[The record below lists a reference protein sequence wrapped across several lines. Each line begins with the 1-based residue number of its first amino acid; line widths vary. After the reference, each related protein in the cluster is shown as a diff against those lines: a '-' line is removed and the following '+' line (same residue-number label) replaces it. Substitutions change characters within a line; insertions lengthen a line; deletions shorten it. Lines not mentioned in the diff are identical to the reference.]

1 MLNLKPK
8 TKQITGLQM
17 LRDDWNNYRTFLLY
31 APVGYGKTF
40 ISAYLADK
48 AMESGKRTMFVA
60 PYLTLVHQTAQRFIQ
75 YGLPEEQISYVWR
88 DYQPHDQSR
97 LIQIASADTLIRR
110 EFPDNIDLL
119 IVDEAHMKRR
129 ALLEII
135 RDRDIRVVGLSGT
148 PFSPWMGQYY
158 ERLIKPTTMKE
169 LISIGDLSPYEFY
182 APTTPDLKGVKTSS
196 LSGFGRDYNEDQLAE
211 IMGDAALVG
220 DIVNN
225 WLQNGEDRPTVCF
238 CVNQSHAGFITTEF
252 NRAGVA
258 AEIMIDATPPDE
270 RRMIIH
276 RFEQGVT
283 KVIVNVGVLTA
294 GFDSDVRCI
303 IYARPT
309 KSEMRWIQ
317 VLGRGLRTA
326 PGKDHCLIFDHS
338 GSIHRLGY
346 PDDIEYDNLTGTSD
360 GMKSA
365 AGGSEPEK
373 FEKKPK
379 ECTQCHFMKSAGVY
393 VCPKCGFKPV
403 GGENV
408 ETDTTRKLHRLK
420 GNVRAYSR
428 KDKQSWWSQ
437 IKGYQRY
444 RELSGGKNLSDGWCA
459 HTFRDKFGEW
469 PNGLS
474 DIPLETGPEVWGYIK
489 SKFIAFSKSRGAA

>member
-8 TKQITGLQM
+8 AKQVTGLQM
-17 LRDDWNNYRTFLLY
+17 LHDDWNNYRTFLLY

-48 AMESGKRTMFVA
+48 ALESGKRTMFVA
-60 PYLTLVHQTAQRFIQ
+60 PYLTLVRQTADRFIQ
-75 YGLPEEQISYVWR
+75 YGIPEDEISYVWR
-88 DYQPHDQSR
+88 DFKPHDPER

-129 ALLEII
+129 GLLEVI
-135 RDRDIRVVGLSGT
+135 RDSDIKVVGLSGT

-169 LISIGDLSPYEFY
+169 LIQIGDLSPYEFY
-182 APTTPDLKGVKTSS
+182 APTTPDLKGVKTSAKG
-196 LSGFGRDYNEDQLAE
+196 GFGRDFDEDQLAK
-211 IMGDAALVG
+211 IMGDSTLVG
-220 DIVNN
+220 DIVQN
-225 WLQNGEDRPTVCF
+225 WLQNGENRPTVCF

-252 NRAGVA
+252 NRAGVS
-258 AEIMIDATPPDE
+258 AEIMIDVTPPEE

-276 RFEQGVT
+276 RFEQGAT
-283 KVIVNVGVLTA
+283 KIIVNVGVLTA

-309 KSEMRWIQ
+309 KSEMRWLQ

-346 PDDIEYDNLTGTSD
+346 PDDIEYDELPGKSD
-360 GMKSA
+360 GMNA
-365 AGGSEPEK
+365 AVSRNVIEK
-373 FEKKPK
+373 TEKKPK
-379 ECTQCHFMKSAGVY
+379 ECSQCHYIKPAGVY
-393 VCPKCGFKPV
+393 VCPKCGFKPI

-408 ETDTTRKLHRLK
+408 ETDSTRKLQRL
-420 GNVRAYSR
+420 SR
-428 KDKQSWWSQ
+428 KEKIYTRSDKQSWWSQ
-437 IKGYQRY
+437 IKGYQRQ
-444 RELSGGKNLSDGWCA
+444 RAMKGKPLSDGWCA

-469 PNGLS
+469 PYGLS
-474 DIPLETGPEVWGYIK
+474 NFPIETGPEVWGYIK

>member
-8 TKQITGLQM
+8 AKQVTGLQM
-17 LRDDWNNYRTFLLY
+17 LHDDWHNYRTFLLY

-48 AMESGKRTMFVA
+48 ALDSGKRTMFVA
-60 PYLTLVHQTAQRFIQ
+60 PYLTLVRQTADRFIQ
-75 YGLPEEQISYVWR
+75 YGIPEDEISYVWR
-88 DYQPHDQSR
+88 DFKPHDPER
-97 LIQIASADTLIRR
+97 LVQIASADTLIRR
-110 EFPDNIDLL
+110 DFPDNIDLL

-129 ALLEII
+129 GLLEII

-169 LISIGDLSPYEFY
+169 LIQIGDLSPYEFY
-182 APTTPDLKGVKTSS
+182 APTTPDLKGVKTSAKG
-196 LSGFGRDYNEDQLAE
+196 GFGRDFDEDQLAK
-211 IMGDAALVG
+211 IMGDSTLVG
-220 DIVNN
+220 DIVTN
-225 WLQNGEDRPTVCF
+225 WLQNGEDRPTICF
-238 CVNQSHAGFITTEF
+238 CVNQSHAGFITAEF
-252 NRAGVA
+252 NRAGVT
-258 AEIMIDATPPDE
+258 AEIMIDVTPPEE

-276 RFEQGVT
+276 RFEQGAT
-283 KVIVNVGVLTA
+283 KIIVNVGVLTA

-309 KSEMRWIQ
+309 KSEMRWLQ

-346 PDDIEYDNLTGTSD
+346 PDDIEYDDLPGKSD
-360 GMKSA
+360 GMKA
-365 AGGSEPEK
+365 ASGYNETEK
-373 FEKKPK
+373 TEKKPK
-379 ECTQCHFMKSAGVY
+379 ECRQCHFIKPAGVY

-408 ETDTTRKLHRLK
+408 ETDGSRKLHRL
-420 GNVRAYSR
+420 SR
-428 KDKQSWWSQ
+428 KEKIYTRTDKQSWWSQ
-437 IKGYQRY
+437 IKGYQQQRQ
-444 RELSGGKNLSDGWCA
+444 LKGKPLSDGWCA

-474 DIPLETGPEVWGYIK
+474 NFPMETGPEVWGYIK

>member
-8 TKQITGLQM
+8 AKQVTGLQM
-17 LRDDWNNYRTFLLY
+17 LHDDWNNYRTFLLY

-48 AMESGKRTMFVA
+48 ALESGKRTMFVA
-60 PYLTLVHQTAQRFIQ
+60 PYLTLVRQTADRFIQ
-75 YGLPEEQISYVWR
+75 YGIPEDEISYVWR
-88 DYQPHDQSR
+88 DFKPHDPER

-129 ALLEII
+129 GLLEVI
-135 RDRDIRVVGLSGT
+135 RDSDIKVVGLSGT

-169 LISIGDLSPYEFY
+169 LIQIGDLSPYEFY
-182 APTTPDLKGVKTSS
+182 APTTPDLKGVKTSAKG
-196 LSGFGRDYNEDQLAE
+196 GFGRDFDEDQLAK
-211 IMGDAALVG
+211 IMGDSTLVG
-220 DIVNN
+220 DIVQN
-225 WLQNGEDRPTVCF
+225 WLQNGENRPTVCF

-252 NRAGVA
+252 NRAGVS
-258 AEIMIDATPPDE
+258 AEIMIDVTPPEE

-276 RFEQGVT
+276 RFEQGAT
-283 KVIVNVGVLTA
+283 KIIVNVGVLTA

-309 KSEMRWIQ
+309 KSEMRWLQ

-346 PDDIEYDNLTGTSD
+346 PDDIEYDELPGKSD
-360 GMKSA
+360 GMNA
-365 AGGSEPEK
+365 AVSRNVIEK
-373 FEKKPK
+373 TEKKPK
-379 ECTQCHFMKSAGVY
+379 ECSQCHYIKPAGVY
-393 VCPKCGFKPV
+393 VCPKCGFKPI

-408 ETDTTRKLHRLK
+408 ETDSTRKLQRL
-420 GNVRAYSR
+420 SR
-428 KDKQSWWSQ
+428 KEKIYTRSDKQSWWSQ
-437 IKGYQRY
+437 IKGYQRQ
-444 RELSGGKNLSDGWCA
+444 RAMKGKPLSDGWCA

-474 DIPLETGPEVWGYIK
+474 NFPIETGPEVLDYIK

>member
-8 TKQITGLQM
+8 AKQVTGLQM
-17 LRDDWNNYRTFLLY
+17 LHDDWNNYRTFLLY

-48 AMESGKRTMFVA
+48 ALESGKRTMFVA
-60 PYLTLVHQTAQRFIQ
+60 PYLTLVRQTADRFIQ
-75 YGLPEEQISYVWR
+75 YGIPEDEISYVWR
-88 DYQPHDQSR
+88 DFKPHDPER

-129 ALLEII
+129 GLLEVI
-135 RDRDIRVVGLSGT
+135 RDSDIKVVGLSGT

-169 LISIGDLSPYEFY
+169 LIQIGGLSPYEFY
-182 APTTPDLKGVKTSS
+182 APTTPDLKGVKTSAKG
-196 LSGFGRDYNEDQLAE
+196 GFGRDFDEDQLAK
-211 IMGDAALVG
+211 IMGDSTLVG
-220 DIVNN
+220 DIVQN
-225 WLQNGEDRPTVCF
+225 WLQNGENRPTVCF

-252 NRAGVA
+252 NRAGVS
-258 AEIMIDATPPDE
+258 AEIMIDVTPPEE

-276 RFEQGVT
+276 RFEQGAT
-283 KVIVNVGVLTA
+283 KIIVNVGVLTA

-309 KSEMRWIQ
+309 KSEMRWLQ

-346 PDDIEYDNLTGTSD
+346 PDDIEYDELPGKSD
-360 GMKSA
+360 GMNA
-365 AGGSEPEK
+365 AVSRNVIEK
-373 FEKKPK
+373 TEKKPK
-379 ECTQCHFMKSAGVY
+379 ECSQCHYIKPAGVY
-393 VCPKCGFKPV
+393 VCPKCGFKPI

-408 ETDTTRKLHRLK
+408 ETDSTRKLQRL
-420 GNVRAYSR
+420 SR
-428 KDKQSWWSQ
+428 KEKIYTRSDKQSWWSQ
-437 IKGYQRY
+437 IKGYQRQ
-444 RELSGGKNLSDGWCA
+444 RAMKGKPLSDGWCA

-474 DIPLETGPEVWGYIK
+474 NFPIETGPEVLDYIK

>member
-1 MLNLKPK
+1 MLAISPNLAQSRALAELKK
-8 TKQITGLQM
+8 G
-17 LRDDWNNYRTFLLY
+17 WHECRTFLVY
-31 APVGYGKTF
+31 SPVGSGKTG
-40 ISAYLADK
+40 LAAFLTK
-48 AMESGKRTMFVA
+48 IAMNSNKRTMFVA
-60 PYLTLVHQTAQRFIQ
+60 PYQTLVRQTAERFVQ
-75 YGLPEEQISYVWR
+75 YGLPEEEIGFVWR
-88 DYQPHDQSR
+88 DFQPHDPSR
-97 LIQIASADTLIRR
+97 LIQIASADTQIRR
-110 EFPDNIDLL
+110 DFPDNIDLL

-129 ALLEII
+129 GLLEII

-169 LISIGDLSPYEFY
+169 LIRIGDLSPYEFY

-196 LSGFGRDYNEDQLAE
+196 RGSFGRDFDEDQLAK
-211 IMGDAALVG
+211 IMGDSTLVG
-220 DIVNN
+220 DIVTN
-225 WLQNGEDRPTVCF
+225 WLQNGEDRPTICF
-238 CVNQSHAGFITTEF
+238 CVNQSHAGFITAEF
-252 NRAGVA
+252 NRAGVT
-258 AEIMIDATPPDE
+258 AEIMIDVTPPEE

-276 RFEQGVT
+276 RFEQGAT
-283 KVIVNVGVLTA
+283 KIIVNVGVLTA

-309 KSEMRWIQ
+309 KSEMRWLQ

-346 PDDIEYDNLTGTSD
+346 PDDIEYDDLPGKSD
-360 GMKSA
+360 GMKAA
-365 AGGSEPEK
+365 AGRNETEK
-373 FEKKPK
+373 TEKKPK
-379 ECTQCHFMKSAGVY
+379 ECNQCHYMKPAGVY
-393 VCPKCGFKPV
+393 VCPKCGFKPI

-408 ETDTTRKLHRLK
+408 ETDSTRKLQRL
-420 GNVRAYSR
+420 SR
-428 KDKQSWWSQ
+428 KEKIYTRTDKQSWWSQ
-437 IKGYQRY
+437 IKGYQRQ
-444 RELSGGKNLSDGWCA
+444 RAMKGKPLSDGWCA

-474 DIPLETGPEVWGYIK
+474 NFPMETGPEVWGYIR

>member
-8 TKQITGLQM
+8 AKQVTGLQM
-17 LRDDWNNYRTFLLY
+17 LHDDWNNYRTFLLY

-48 AMESGKRTMFVA
+48 ALESGKRTMFVA
-60 PYLTLVHQTAQRFIQ
+60 PYLTLVRQTADRFIQ
-75 YGLPEEQISYVWR
+75 YGIPEDEISYVWR
-88 DYQPHDQSR
+88 DFKPHDPER

-129 ALLEII
+129 GLLEVI
-135 RDRDIRVVGLSGT
+135 RDSDIKVVGLSGT

-169 LISIGDLSPYEFY
+169 LIQIGDLSPYEFY
-182 APTTPDLKGVKTSS
+182 APTTPDLKGVKTSAKG
-196 LSGFGRDYNEDQLAE
+196 GFGRDFDEDQLAK
-211 IMGDAALVG
+211 IMGDSTLVG
-220 DIVNN
+220 DIVQN
-225 WLQNGEDRPTVCF
+225 WLQNGENRPTVCF

-252 NRAGVA
+252 NRAGVS
-258 AEIMIDATPPDE
+258 AEIMIDVTPPEE

-276 RFEQGVT
+276 RFEQGAT
-283 KVIVNVGVLTA
+283 KIIVNVGVLTA

-309 KSEMRWIQ
+309 KSEMRWLQ

-346 PDDIEYDNLTGTSD
+346 PDDIEYDELPGKSD
-360 GMKSA
+360 GMNA
-365 AGGSEPEK
+365 AVSRNVIEK
-373 FEKKPK
+373 TEKKPK
-379 ECTQCHFMKSAGVY
+379 ECSQCHYIKPAGVY
-393 VCPKCGFKPV
+393 VCPKCGFKPI

-408 ETDTTRKLHRLK
+408 ETDSTRKLQRL
-420 GNVRAYSR
+420 SR
-428 KDKQSWWSQ
+428 KEKIYTRSDKQSWWSQ
-437 IKGYQRY
+437 IKGYQRQ
-444 RELSGGKNLSDGWCA
+444 RAMKGKPLSDGWCA

-474 DIPLETGPEVWGYIK
+474 NFPIETGPEVWGYIK

>member
-8 TKQITGLQM
+8 AKQVTGLQM
-17 LRDDWNNYRTFLLY
+17 LHDDWNNYRTFLLY

-48 AMESGKRTMFVA
+48 ALESGKRTMFVA
-60 PYLTLVHQTAQRFIQ
+60 PYQTLVRQTAERFVQ
-75 YGLPEEQISYVWR
+75 YGLPEEEIGFVWR
-88 DYQPHDQSR
+88 DFQPHDPNR
-97 LIQIASADTLIRR
+97 LIQIASADTQIRR
-110 EFPDNIDLL
+110 DFPDNIDLL

-129 ALLEII
+129 GLLEII

-169 LISIGDLSPYEFY
+169 LIRIGDLSPYEFY
-182 APTTPDLKGVKTSS
+182 APTTPDLKGVKTSAR
-196 LSGFGRDYNEDQLAE
+196 GNFGRDFDEDQLAE
-211 IMGDAALVG
+211 IMGDSTLVG
-220 DIVNN
+220 DIVTN
-225 WLQNGEDRPTVCF
+225 WLQNGEDRPTICF
-238 CVNQSHAGFITTEF
+238 CVNQSHAGFITAEF
-252 NRAGVA
+252 NRAGVT
-258 AEIMIDATPPDE
+258 AEIMIDVTPPEE

-276 RFEQGVT
+276 RFEQGAT
-283 KVIVNVGVLTA
+283 KIIVNVGVLTA

-309 KSEMRWIQ
+309 KSEMRWLQ

-346 PDDIEYDNLTGTSD
+346 PDDIEYDDLPGKSD
-360 GMKSA
+360 GMKAA
-365 AGGSEPEK
+365 AGRNETEK
-373 FEKKPK
+373 TEKKPK
-379 ECTQCHFMKSAGVY
+379 ECNQCHYIKPAGVY
-393 VCPKCGFKPV
+393 VCPKCGFKPI

-408 ETDTTRKLHRLK
+408 ETDITRKLQRL
-420 GNVRAYSR
+420 SR
-428 KDKQSWWSQ
+428 KEKIYTRTDKQSWWSQ
-437 IKGYQRY
+437 IKGYQRQ
-444 RELSGGKNLSDGWCA
+444 RAMKGKPLSDGWCA

-474 DIPLETGPEVWGYIK
+474 NFPMETGPEVWGYIK

>member
-8 TKQITGLQM
+8 LKQVTALQM
-17 LRDDWNNYRTFLLY
+17 LRQDWNDYRTFLLY

-40 ISAYLADK
+40 ISAFLADR
-48 AMESGKRTMFVA
+48 ALASGKRTMFVA
-60 PYLTLVHQTAQRFIQ
+60 PYLTLVHQTAARFVQ
-75 YGLPEEQISYVWR
+75 YGIPEDQISYVWR
-88 DYQPHDQSR
+88 DYKPHDPDR

-110 EFPDNIDLL
+110 EFPENIDLL

-129 ALLEII
+129 ALLEVI
-135 RDRDIRVVGLSGT
+135 RDSDIRVIGLSGT
-148 PFSPWMGQYY
+148 PFSAWMGQYY

-169 LISIGDLSPYEFY
+169 LIGIGDLSPYEFY
-182 APTTPDLKGVKTSS
+182 APTNPDLNGVKMSAKG
-196 LSGFGRDYNEDQLAE
+196 GFGKDYNEEQLAE
-211 IMGDAALVG
+211 IMGDSALVG
-220 DIVNN
+220 DIVSN
-225 WLQNGEDRPTVCF
+225 WLQHGENRPTVCF

-252 NRAGVA
+252 NRAGVS
-258 AEIMIDATPPDE
+258 AEIIIDATPSDE

-276 RFEQGVT
+276 RFEQGAT

-317 VLGRGLRTA
+317 CLGRGLRTA
-326 PGKDHCLIFDHS
+326 PGKQNCIIFDHS

-346 PDDIEYDNLTGTSD
+346 PDDIEYDELPGKSD
-360 GMKSA
+360 GMKAA
-365 AGGSEPEK
+365 AGYGDSEK
-373 FEKKPK
+373 AEKKPK
-379 ECTQCHFMKSAGVY
+379 ECSQCHFMKPAGVY

-408 ETDTTRKLHRLK
+408 ETDTSRKLHKLTGKAHIHPQRQAGVVEPDQGLSAVQ
-420 GNVRAYSR
+420 GNERQKPV
-428 KDKQSWWSQ
+428 
-437 IKGYQRY
+437 
-444 RELSGGKNLSDGWCA
+444 SDGWCA
-459 HTFRDKFGEW
+459 HTFREKFGEW

-474 DIPLETGPEVWGYIK
+474 DYPMETGPEVAGYIK
-489 SKFIAFSKSRGAA
+489 AKFIAFSKARGAA